1 MSVVLR
7 RLTPS
12 DLGQLIPLN
21 RELFSADFHMGD
33 DVLGGYLIGAALK
46 GRNHSFGAFDNGRMV
61 GFMTITRRSSE
72 LDPEEW
78 VISWDITAIK
88 RKYRRSLVVPFIKYA
103 LRESLLSGE
112 TIEFTMRA
120 TTSYLT
126 VIRNA
131 ALYLRYGYRIVLMTP
146 REPIGNEKMTL
157 VRFEHIFS
165 RDRALRPWYRAL
177 TRLYCAGHVALALP
191 RRALRRLCERAP
203 YERVPG
209 WLRRLTFMEVAVEQA
224 VHTGA

>member
-12 DLGQLIPLN
+12 DLAQLIPLN
-21 RELFSADFHMGD
+21 RELFSADFHMAD
-33 DVLGGYLIGAALK
+33 DVLAGYLIAAVLK
-46 GRNHSFGAFDNGRMV
+46 GRNHSVGAFDNGRMV

-88 RKYRRSLVVPFIKYA
+88 RKYRRSLVIPIMKYA

-126 VIRNA
+126 VIRNS
-131 ALYLRYGYRIVLMTP
+131 ALYLRYGYRIVLMAP
-146 REPIGNEKMTL
+146 REPIGKEKMTL

-165 RDRALRPWYRAL
+165 RDRVLRPWYRAV
-177 TRLYCAGHVALALP
+177 TRLYCAGYVALALP
-191 RRALRRLCERAP
+191 RRALRRLCERVR
-203 YERVPG
+203 YERVPAS
-209 WLRRLTFMEVAVEQA
+209 LRRLTFMELAIEQA
-224 VHTGA
+224 VPAGS